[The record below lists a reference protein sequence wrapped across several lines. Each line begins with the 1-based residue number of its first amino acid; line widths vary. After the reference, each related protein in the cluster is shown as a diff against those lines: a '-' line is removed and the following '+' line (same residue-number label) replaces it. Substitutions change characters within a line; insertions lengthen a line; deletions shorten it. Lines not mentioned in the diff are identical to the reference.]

1 MYTLNFPNEDTLR
14 IIRHFNKHYSECRDK
29 DTFSLMEAQATCSED
44 VHEESIKYSAF
55 NDWEHRDNVH
65 VVFNSLYNTL
75 SVFSNEAYRE
85 FNNLDKADK
94 ELKNR
99 WYSLGLCVNSDL
111 DEITSYLQYAYAA
124 RKWKSRKLRL
134 VITTTMCCNA
144 RCAYCYEA
152 DVQKRGFDK
161 SVKEDLLKF
170 IELQCTEE
178 GVGITWFGGEP
189 LLNTDLIDYV
199 TDYLIKKDIEY
210 SAYIITNGR
219 LLTKDMLIN
228 KFPHW
233 HIGAMQIT
241 IDGTK
246 DNYLKIKNYYNTN
259 TDYFEKLI
267 ENIKIADEAGIGVD
281 IRLNIDQDNMQDI
294 FTLACF
300 LEEQFSNCSKVSMYP
315 AFIAGT
321 NKVIAESERINL
333 IKQLIK
339 HLKNPDKATFLSKLH
354 KEARIAPCN
363 IADHRSFGIDVDG
376 CLHTCEHYVGKKEYA
391 IGDVAEGVR
400 GKDRRLEDFNLEV
413 KCKQCVWLPQCF
425 GGCQAHR
432 IEGDIPC
439 MIEKYMI
446 PAYIQYLADYI
457 EEEESKPIF

>member
-29 DTFSLMEAQATCSED
+29 DTFSLLEAQATCSKDE
-44 VHEESIKYSAF
+44 HKESIKYSAF
-55 NDWEHRDNVH
+55 NYWEHRDNVH

-75 SVFSNEAYRE
+75 SVFSNETYRE

-111 DEITSYLQYAYAA
+111 NEITSYLQYAYAS

-144 RCAYCYEA
+144 RCAYCYEG

-210 SAYIITNGR
+210 SAYIITNGS

-246 DNYLKIKNYYNTN
+246 DNYLKIKNYYNTDI
-259 TDYFEKLI
+259 DYFENLI
-267 ENIKIADEAGIGVD
+267 ENIKAADEAGIGVD
-281 IRLNIDQDNMQDI
+281 IRLNIDQDNIQDI
-294 FTLACF
+294 FTLACL

-333 IKQLIK
+333 IQQLIK
-339 HLKNPDKATFLSKLH
+339 HLKNPDKATFLS
-354 KEARIAPCN
+354 
-363 IADHRSFGIDVDG
+363 
-376 CLHTCEHYVGKKEYA
+376 
-391 IGDVAEGVR
+391 
-400 GKDRRLEDFNLEV
+400 
-413 KCKQCVWLPQCF
+413 
-425 GGCQAHR
+425 
-432 IEGDIPC
+432 
-439 MIEKYMI
+439 
-446 PAYIQYLADYI
+446 
-457 EEEESKPIF
+457 